1 MTLEQDL
8 TLIERQETELRFD
21 AFDLDSAWAL
31 GNRLVEMAR
40 ARQFGVAID
49 VTLHSM
55 PAFYAALAGSTADN
69 PNWIRRKRNSVLR
82 YFRSSYGLG
91 LAMKKNG
98 KTLADSGLS
107 DADYAVH
114 GGSFPII
121 VRGTGC
127 IGAVTVSGLPQRED
141 HRLVVEAL
149 AAMLGVDD
157 DALNLASE

>member
-8 TLIERQETELRFD
+8 KLIERQEAELRFD

-31 GNRLVEMAR
+31 GSRLVEMGKAR
-40 ARQFGVAID
+40 GLGVAID

-55 PAFYAALAGSTADN
+55 PAFYAALPGSTADN
-69 PNWIRRKRNSVLR
+69 ANWIRRKRNSVLR
-82 YFRSSYGLG
+82 HFRSSYGLG

-107 DADYAVH
+107 DVDFAVH

-141 HRLVVEAL
+141 HRLAVEAL
-149 AAMLGVDD
+149 AAVLGVENDGI
-157 DALNLASE
+157 NLVSE